1 MKRTIQELRRIIRV
15 VSVCMASRRVTHVI
29 TKSCIER
36 IGKLW
41 RLSCKRPLN
50 ESRITYIGVNI
61 RRPLANGGQNFMA
74 SLLTGAVSDA
84 SSRLE
89 VMK

>member
-1 MKRTIQELRRIIRV
+1 MQETFERV
-15 VSVCMASRRVTHVI
+15 ADHF
-29 TKSCIER
+29 
-36 IGKLW
+36 
-41 RLSCKRPLN
+41 
-50 ESRITYIGVNI
+50 IGVNI